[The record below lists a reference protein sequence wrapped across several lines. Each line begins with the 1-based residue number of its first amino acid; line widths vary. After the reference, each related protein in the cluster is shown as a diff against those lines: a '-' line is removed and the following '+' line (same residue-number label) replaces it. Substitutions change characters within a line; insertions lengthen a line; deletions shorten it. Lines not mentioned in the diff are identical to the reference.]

1 MRDDS
6 IEMRPFRGRPGVP
19 PWSAPASLHEQRLAL
34 QAEAAAALIVA
45 AWERI
50 HEADVL
56 TARMPHTDD
65 GELGIE
71 DALAELATVAARLDR
86 TVIQPALR
94 ADHPPIPIRT
104 ALAS

>member
-34 QAEAAAALIVA
+34 QAEAAALIVA

-56 TARMPHTDD
+56 TTRMP
-65 GELGIE
+65 
-71 DALAELATVAARLDR
+71 V
-86 TVIQPALR
+86 VFQN
-94 ADHPPIPIRT
+94 PIG
-104 ALAS
+104 LV

>member
-34 QAEAAAALIVA
+34 QAEAATLIVA

-56 TARMPHTDD
+56 TTRMPHTDD

-71 DALAELATVAARLDR
+71 DALAELATVAARRDR

>member
-34 QAEAAAALIVA
+34 QAEAAALIVA

-50 HEADVL
+50 HDADVL
-56 TARMPHTDD
+56 TTRMGPIPTT
-65 GELGIE
+65 
-71 DALAELATVAARLDR
+71 ASW
-86 TVIQPALR
+86 ALR
-94 ADHPPIPIRT
+94 TRWP
-104 ALAS
+104 S

>member
-19 PWSAPASLHEQRLAL
+19 PWSAPPSLHQQRLAL
-34 QAEAAAALIVA
+34 QAEAAALIVA

-56 TARMPHTDD
+56 TTRMPHAAD

-94 ADHPPIPIRT
+94 ADHQPVPARR